1 MEAAVNKIVR
11 ENYPASKLPED
22 LREGLDPDAT
32 VRVVVQPISP
42 LISHLSRF
50 VGRFAN
56 RHVTAHE
63 AVARVR
69 ALRDEW
75 D

>member
-1 MEAAVNKIVR
+1 MNRIVR

-22 LREGLDPDAT
+22 LRGDIAPGASVTVVIQPSPSAEG
-32 VRVVVQPISP
+32 
-42 LISHLSRF
+42 HLSRF
-50 VGRFAN
+50 VGRFA
-56 RHVTAHE
+56 RREVTADE
-63 AVARVR
+63 AVARIR

>member
-1 MEAAVNKIVR
+1 MNKIVR

-22 LREGLDPDAT
+22 LREGLDLDAT
-32 VRVVVQPISP
+32 VRVVVQSISP
-42 LISHLSRF
+42 PIPHLSRF

-56 RHVTAHE
+56 RNVTPHE
-63 AVARVR
+63 AVARIR